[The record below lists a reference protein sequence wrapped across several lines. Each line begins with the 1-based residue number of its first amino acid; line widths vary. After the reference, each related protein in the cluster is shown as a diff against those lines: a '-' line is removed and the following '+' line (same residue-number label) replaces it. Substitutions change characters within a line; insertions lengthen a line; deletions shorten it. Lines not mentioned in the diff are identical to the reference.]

1 MNEVG
6 ISSVSSPLGDAR
18 IVDDVC
24 TVALTRRLAAML
36 DRDPWSIEP
45 GHSLPRGW
53 HLSMFNLPTRQ
64 SALRPDGAGDLGIV
78 IPDLGLSQLLMAGRT
93 IAFVGDI
100 PIGANVRR
108 STRRLS
114 LDHKQGRS
122 GPFSLLSVEHRLT
135 VADEGS
141 PAVIETTRYVLR
153 NGDAGKDRRSTL
165 TPAPDTAGPIL
176 ASREIHPDEALLFRY
191 SAITDNPHRI
201 HYDYR
206 FATEVEGHPSL
217 VVNGSL
223 PLMFLLELFREYAA
237 REPVA
242 LDIRNIAPMY
252 CGQPLSL
259 TIVAADEGFVLRAG
273 DERGILFEARAQ

>member
-1 MNEVG
+1 MSKLGNPA
-6 ISSVSSPLGDAR
+6 VSAPPGDVR

-36 DRDPWSIEP
+36 DRDPWSIAAGEP
-45 GHSLPRGW
+45 LPRGW

-78 IPDLGLSQLLMAGRT
+78 IPDLGLSQLMMAGRS

-100 PIGANVRR
+100 PIGADVRR
-108 STRRLS
+108 STRSLS

-122 GPFSLLSVEHRLT
+122 GSFSLLSVEHRLT
-135 VADEGS
+135 VADQVA

-153 NGDAGKDRRSTL
+153 NGDAGKDRGSPPS
-165 TPAPDTAGPIL
+165 PAADTAGAIV
-176 ASREIHPDEALLFRY
+176 ASRTIVPDEVLLFRY

-206 FATEVEGHPSL
+206 FATEVEGHPAL

-223 PLMFLLELFREYAA
+223 PLMFLLELFRDHSG

-242 LDIRNIAPMY
+242 LHIRNIAPMY
-252 CGQPLSL
+252 CGRPLTL
-259 TIVAADEGFVLRAG
+259 TIVAADDGFVLRAG
-273 DERGILFEARAQ
+273 DERGFLFEALAQ